1 MTAPTPPSEP
11 QGLSVLC
18 FSLRS
23 VEGSPDRTP
32 LIQRLRGV
40 GWDRQLVRDGD
51 RHDVGQQKS
60 SGVKPFV
67 QITQGLK
74 PYMGQQVSS
83 FQGRFAE
90 WRLRRLGAT

>member
-1 MTAPTPPSEP
+1 FGVPVAYAYKVNP
-11 QGLSVLC
+11 QA
-18 FSLRS
+18 FY
-23 VEGSPDRTP
+23 VEVAQQA
-32 LIQRLRGV
+32 QRL
-40 GWDRQLVRDGD
+40 
-51 RHDVGQQKS
+51 QKS

>member
-1 MTAPTPPSEP
+1 VVRTALVGP
-11 QGLSVLC
+11 
-18 FSLRS
+18 LRRQLAS
-23 VEGSPDRTP
+23 RRTP
-32 LIQRLRGV
+32 ARERSARTAGFP
-40 GWDRQLVRDGD
+40 VRAAAPAN
-51 RHDVGQQKS
+51 RTRATAAKKQKS